1 MNKPK
6 HPISSFFFFFKEK
19 SKAIAI
25 QHNEKV
31 GAKVA
36 KLVADCWK
44 NMSDEDKQPYE
55 KMACETR

>member
-1 MNKPK
+1 MKMNKPK

-44 NMSDEDKQPYE
+44 NMSEEE
-55 KMACETR
+55 K